1 MGLTADPESPQP
13 AARSELPLG
22 GITVGVINQQLSLQ
36 QPAAGRRQ
44 TDRFCSVHSVCSV
57 QSVHGST
64 LNQSRCPFMRL
75 SLAAAH
81 AQRFGQCQSHTP
93 GSCCCSGG
101 TLQLS
106 FLLARNSWLY
116 PLFVCFWSALDFL
129 RPSVRLLVCLL
140 HFLAFL
146 SLAVLAIFLDPPH
159 LAGKLLLT
167 ELSQP
172 SIYANASDNSATNIA

>member
-22 GITVGVINQQLSLQ
+22 GITVGFINQQLSLQ

-81 AQRFGQCQSHTP
+81 AQRFG
-93 GSCCCSGG
+93 CSGG